1 MSSFLVTGASRGLG
15 YEWIKQLLIRD
26 SQNIVFALVRNKTAT
41 EDRLRKDNIAG
52 NVHVLEADVTDL
64 SALRAAVAQVSSITK
79 GTLDYLIHNAA
90 LVSTRSGFSTVLDQ
104 PVEELAADLNE
115 SFQANVVG
123 TAYVLDSFLPLI
135 RKGKAKKV
143 AVISSGMADLD
154 LVNEIGVAIATPYSV
169 SKAAANLLVAKYNAA
184 LGQSEGILFFSL
196 SPGKSSSQVGAKR
209 YTC

>member
-26 SQNIVFALVRNKTAT
+26 SQNIVFALVRNKAAT
-41 EDRLRKDNIAG
+41 EDRLRKDHVAG

-90 LVSTRSGFSTVLDQ
+90 LVSNRSGFSTVLDQ

-154 LVNEIGVAIATPYSV
+154 LVNELGVAIATPYSV

-184 LGQSEGILFFSL
+184 LGKSEGILFFSL
-196 SPGKSSSQVGAKR
+196 SPGKSSSQVGAK
-209 YTC
+209 